1 MPAPPLFL
9 RKLGRAVQY
18 AWAGIAYH
26 FSHER
31 NAQIH
36 LGAMALLVAAGVL
49 LHLTAGEWAI
59 LLLAMTLVLSMETMN
74 TAVERLTDLVSPGP
88 HRLAKLAKDCA
99 AGAVL
104 ITSIGVGVV
113 ALLILIPAL
122 LRRIR

>member
-9 RKLGRAVQY
+9 RKIGRAAQY

-36 LGAMALLVAAGVL
+36 LGAMVVLVAIGL
-49 LHLTAGEWAI
+49 LLGLSAWEWAV
-59 LLLAMTLVLSMETMN
+59 LVLAMTLVLSMETMN

-104 ITSIGVGVV
+104 ITSIGGAVV

-122 LRRIR
+122 LRRLH